1 MVHRGVTGAHQRAL
15 LASNAPPPPSGA
27 GGRNVSTAY
36 GANGV
41 GSWIVRQVREHLWI
55 LPTTFLVATILFL
68 QYAPSPV
75 VSPTGPRGPTQT
87 VDVRQLS
94 DAVKR
99 EVEAMFGDPNAPGA
113 GGGARGSKRPWP
125 KVRVLPDAEML
136 RIVVTG
142 GSGFV
147 GSHLVDKLMKEGH
160 QVTVVDNFFTGRKRN
175 LAHWDGHPNFH
186 LITHDVTERIL
197 LEVDQIYHLA
207 CPASPPH
214 YQYNPIKTIK
224 TNTQGTLNMLGL
236 AKRCRAR
243 MLLASTS
250 EVYGD
255 PEVRAEP
262 FPRPYPPQTLP
273 HRNTWSF

>member
-1 MVHRGVTGAHQRAL
+1 M
-15 LASNAPPPPSGA
+15 P
-27 GGRNVSTAY
+27 
-36 GANGV
+36 
-41 GSWIVRQVREHLWI
+41 I
-55 LPTTFLVATILFL
+55 TFLLATILFL
-68 QYAPSPV
+68 QYAPPMASR
-75 VSPTGPRGPTQT
+75 PRVGPTQK
-87 VDVRQLS
+87 VDVRQLTET
-94 DAVKR
+94 VKR
-99 EVEAMFGDPNAPGA
+99 EIEALYGDPNLPM
-113 GGGARGSKRPWP
+113 RGKRPWP
-125 KVRVLPDAEML
+125 KVRILPDAEML

-147 GSHLVDKLMKEGH
+147 GSHLVDRLLKKGH

-255 PEVRAEP
+255 PEVRAP
-262 FPRPYPPQTLP
+262 PALPGCRRRHRPTDDAHLFP
-273 HRNTWSF
+273 